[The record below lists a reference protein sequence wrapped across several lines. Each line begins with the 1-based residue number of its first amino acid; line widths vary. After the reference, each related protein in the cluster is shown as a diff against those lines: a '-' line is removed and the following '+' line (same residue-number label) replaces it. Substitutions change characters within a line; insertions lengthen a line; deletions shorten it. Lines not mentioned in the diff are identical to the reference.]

1 MNYNQFL
8 SKKSFNVS
16 FKGVSE
22 YNIHNE
28 LFDYQK
34 CLVEWALKKGKCA
47 IFADCGLGKTL
58 MQISWAANVA
68 KYTNKPVLILAPLAV
83 GEQTINE
90 ANLISEMITW
100 YGQDNYIQIINYDKL
115 HTIDVSKFSGVVLDE
130 SSILKN
136 FTGKIRNQLIDLFKY
151 TNYKL
156 CCTATPSPNDLMELA
171 NHSEFLGVMSREEM
185 LATFFVH
192 DGGETSKW
200 RLKGHAKSDFWAWV
214 AQWAVML
221 DKPSDIGFSDKGF
234 EKTDLIYHQHIVSV
248 DHNSSNFLFPMQ
260 ASTLSERIKE
270 RRATVDVRV
279 DKAAELVNQTDD
291 LFLLWCDRNDES
303 EKLKKSIKDAVEVK
317 GSDKP
322 DVKADRLL
330 RFSNGDIKRL
340 VSKPSIAGFG
350 MNWQHCNNMAFVG
363 LSDSY
368 EAMYQAI
375 RRCWRFGQ
383 DKDVNVYVI
392 VAETEGNVLQN
403 IKRKDA
409 QAKEMKEEML
419 YQMADFQN
427 QELHKITR
435 NTKAYAPT
443 QQFKKPTF

>member
-1 MNYNQFL
+1 MDYYEFLQSKEYLVKFDGVDNYTIPN
-8 SKKSFNVS
+8 K
-16 FKGVSE
+16 
-22 YNIHNE
+22 

-68 KYTNKPVLILAPLAV
+68 EHTKKPVLILAPLAV
-83 GEQTINE
+83 GSQTIKE
-90 ANLISEMITW
+90 GLMIDEIITW
-100 YGQDNYIQIINYDKL
+100 YGGDSKIQILNYDKL
-115 HTIDVSKFSGVVLDE
+115 HTVDPSIFGGVVLDE

-136 FTGKIRNQLIDLFKY
+136 FTGKLRNQLIHAFKY
-151 TNYKL
+151 TDYKL
-156 CCTATPSPNDLMELA
+156 CCTATPSPNDLMELS
-171 NHSEFLGVMSREEM
+171 NHSEFLGVMTREEM

-200 RLKGHAKSDFWAWV
+200 RLKGHAKSEYWSWV
-214 AQWAVML
+214 SQWAVML

-234 EKTDLIYHQHIVSV
+234 EKTKLIYNQHIVSV
-248 DHNSSNFLFPMQ
+248 DNNTSQFLFPMQ
-260 ASTLSERIKE
+260 ASTLSERQTE
-270 RRATVDVRV
+270 RRVTVDIRV
-279 DKAAELVNQTDD
+279 KKAAELAHATDEP
-291 LFLLWCDRNDES
+291 FLLWCDRNDES
-303 EKLKKSIKDAVEVK
+303 AQLKKSIIDSVEVK

-322 DVKADRLL
+322 ELKSERLHG
-330 RFSNGDIKRL
+330 FSDGKIKRL

-368 EAMYQAI
+368 EQMYQAI

-383 DKDVNVYVI
+383 TKDVNIHVI

-403 IKRKDA
+403 IKRKDM
-409 QAKEMKEEML
+409 QATEMKEEML
-419 YQMADFQN
+419 YQMQDFQN
-427 QELHKITR
+427 QELRSITR
-435 NTKAYAPT
+435 NTKEYKPT
-443 QQFKKPTF
+443 NQFKKPTF